1 MALEETPRTAPA
13 ALPARERILETAYEL
28 FSRDGVRAV
37 GVDRLIDEAGVAKKT
52 FYRHFPSKA
61 DLIVAF
67 LDVRR
72 LRWTCDWLQGEMQA
86 LGATPRQRLL
96 AIFDA
101 FDEWFHRDD
110 FESCSFIRTLFEVP
124 DPADRI
130 HQEATSQLEFVR
142 KMVEDQAS
150 RAAFRDQQA
159 VAYQIHL
166 LMMGAIV
173 SATRGDLDAAQR
185 GRELANWLLENAR

>member
-1 MALEETPRTAPA
+1 MAPKETGETAWPEA
-13 ALPARERILETAYEL
+13 PARERILETAYEL
-28 FSRDGVRAV
+28 FSQDGVRAV
-37 GVDRLIDEAGVAKKT
+37 GVDRIIDEAGVAKKT

-110 FESCSFIRTLFEVP
+110 FESCSFIRTLFEIP
-124 DPADRI
+124 DRADRI

-159 VAYQIHL
+159 VAYQMQL

-185 GRELANWLLENAR
+185 ARELANWLLENAR